1 MQHTQGGQLVID
13 NIRVLVIDDEVKL
26 CELIK
31 QGLKALSSN
40 FSIQTANSG
49 IEAIELLSEQKY
61 DVLITDIKMPKLDG
75 IDLVNMVYEMND
87 KTVLIVITGHV
98 NYEKELEARLKPGV
112 EVSFLKKPISFINLL
127 RSVESGIEKMAENYT
142 VIA

>member
-1 MQHTQGGQLVID
+1 MID